1 MNTITLP
8 PFYYRD
14 NFQQLLDRAGLLPA
28 ELQTERERQLTS
40 MALLLSPQALALL
53 VRLLTRKGNLFR
65 SERLAWAELPDL
77 IEPVAE
83 LVSAGWVRVITARA
97 ELNDLVGVDEWLA
110 LYNRDELL
118 QAWGDQLVG
127 ITGVSRSKLKS
138 WRREQLD
145 EICKQALTAG
155 QLQRCD
161 LQTALWWQLVSDCS
175 QWLETLLLLYF
186 GNLQQSL
193 TEFVLRDLGLARYED
208 LPLDASLCP
217 FHSRTQLD
225 AHRALFHLSPDDDW
239 LKAADA
245 DALQL
250 RWNALQ
256 DIRERVV
263 DDEWLQRRWMRMVT
277 RLARQAE
284 RLALPE
290 LALDWYQSCECH
302 PARERRIRLLAIR
315 DPWQALAECRAAWFN
330 SYSEDEWQFLQG
342 FVPRL
347 GKQLGKLDRQ
357 RLQTP
362 GVIDW
367 YQPAALPAEQFLT
380 LPTDWKQ
387 RWPRVEQAVLDLL
400 AEQGR
405 PGIYVENALIVSV
418 FGLLYWPL
426 LFAAVE
432 GAFFHPFQ
440 YRPDDLYEPDFLTR
454 RQLWLQEIEADLDS
468 GVWIDR
474 VQQRAID
481 KMGIQNPFVYWEF
494 VAAGLEQGWFETV
507 LKRIPLEHW
516 RAMFEFIWQDP
527 KAHRSGLPDLLI
539 LEPDGGY
546 QLLEVKGPGDQ
557 LQANQ
562 KSWLAW
568 FASQNIPAAVLYAR
582 PEPV

>member
-1 MNTITLP
+1 MNIITLP

-14 NFQQLLDRAGLLPA
+14 NFQQLLDRADVLPPQ
-28 ELQTERERQLTS
+28 LQTERERQLTA
-40 MALLLSPQALALL
+40 MARLLSPQALALL

-83 LVSAGWVRVITARA
+83 LVCAGWVRVISPRA
-97 ELNDLVGVDEWLA
+97 ELTDLVCVDDWLA
-110 LYNRDELL
+110 LYSRDELL
-118 QAWGDQLVG
+118 QAWGDRLVDV
-127 ITGVSRSKLKS
+127 TAVSRSKLKS
-138 WRREQLD
+138 WRREALD
-145 EICKQALTAG
+145 DICKQALMIGALPRTE
-155 QLQRCD
+155 
-161 LQTALWWQLVSDCS
+161 LQTAPWWQLVSDCS

-186 GNLQQSL
+186 GNLQQTL

-217 FHSRTQLD
+217 FHSRAQLD

-245 DALQL
+245 DALQA
-250 RWNALQ
+250 RWHELQ
-256 DIRERVV
+256 AIRERVE
-263 DDEWLQRRWMRMVT
+263 DDEWLQRRWMRVVT

-290 LALDWYQSCECH
+290 LALQWYQDCEYH
-302 PARERRIRLLAIR
+302 PARERRIRLLAVR
-315 DPWQALAECRAAWFN
+315 DPWRALDECRAAWLD

-347 GKQLGKLDRQ
+347 SKQLGKRDSQ
-357 RLQTP
+357 RLQAP
-362 GVIDW
+362 GVVDW
-367 YQPAALPAEQFLT
+367 YQAAALPAEQFLT
-380 LPTDWKQ
+380 LPDDWKQ

-400 AEQGR
+400 AEQDR
-405 PGIYVENALIVSV
+405 PGIYVENALVVSV

-426 LFAAVE
+426 LFAPVE

-440 YRPDDLYEPDFLTR
+440 YRPDDLYEPDFLEK
-454 RQLWLQEIEADLDS
+454 RQHWWQEIEADLSS
-468 GVWIDR
+468 GAWIR
-474 VQQRAID
+474 LIQQRAID

-494 VAAGLEQGWFETV
+494 VAAGMEQEWFETV

-582 PEPV
+582 PQPV